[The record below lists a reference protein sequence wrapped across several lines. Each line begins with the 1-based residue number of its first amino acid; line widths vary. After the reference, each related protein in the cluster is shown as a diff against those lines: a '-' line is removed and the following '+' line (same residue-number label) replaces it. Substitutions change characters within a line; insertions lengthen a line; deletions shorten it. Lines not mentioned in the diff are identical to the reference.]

1 MTIVSFATQ
10 RDTSATLT
18 RRERVI
24 VALAAQGMPNREI
37 AERLFI
43 SVRTVENH
51 LQRSYIKLGIH
62 SRQELGDAAV
72 RASAAV

>member
-1 MTIVSFATQ
+1 MTTVAFATHTDD
-10 RDTSATLT
+10 RLT

-24 VALAAQGMPNREI
+24 SALAAQGMSNREI

-51 LQRSYIKLGIH
+51 LQRCYIKLGIH
-62 SRQELGDAAV
+62 SRQELGDAAA
-72 RASAAV
+72 RIHAAV